1 LSDRP
6 VATVFEVRE
15 ASSRVAVVQKL
26 GDVEVTWRAREG
38 DRVVMV
44 IFEGGTGARGCR
56 GCAMQD
62 YSGARALGGRQG
74 DDGLRGRGCLFEGNS
89 GRGSFEDILYLREE
103 FEALEVLSP

>member
-44 IFEGGTGARGCR
+44 IFEGGTGARGC
-56 GCAMQD
+56 
-62 YSGARALGGRQG
+62 
-74 DDGLRGRGCLFEGNS
+74 
-89 GRGSFEDILYLREE
+89 
-103 FEALEVLSP
+103 